1 MNLHRAAKRLGCVEH
16 LRNGKF
22 VVYIYVYI
30 YNSSSV
36 GLIDKSNAYYRIHNL
51 ESLEKR
57 GEEEEKPR

>member
-22 VVYIYVYI
+22 VVYIYI

-36 GLIDKSNAYYRIHNL
+36 GLIDKSNAYYRAHSL

>member
-22 VVYIYVYI
+22 VVYIY
-30 YNSSSV
+30 NSSSV
-36 GLIDKSNAYYRIHNL
+36 GLIDKSNAYYRTHSL